1 MKVLGIAIRNVRRQR
16 RRALLLGGA
25 VAVSFCAM
33 ALMEGLTGGMARS
46 LRANVEAGYVG
57 ELYVS
62 GEEWREGG
70 SPVRRLR
77 NGGPALR
84 AIEAAGLPVEA
95 VVPKSG
101 AEAQVVYGGRSA
113 RVTVAGIPWEG
124 GRSAIGSPAIATGS
138 LDAMAAEDGIV
149 LPAAVAERLGV
160 VAGETVLVKASTVTG
175 QANVAEFTVAA
186 TTEAKDGGELFQA
199 AYARIEAV
207 NALIGLPRDGA
218 QQLNVFLEGESDLE
232 AAAGR
237 LLSALRSS
245 GEAVVSREP
254 KDAAGAGTDEDSG
267 LPGGKGGPLAA
278 LFGGGESGASWE
290 GTRYTVA
297 TLDDYASQFLSI
309 LGTIKGV
316 SVVVFLALLSISAA
330 GIVNTFRMIL
340 IERTRE
346 IGAMRAMGMRARD
359 VERLFVLEALVISVL
374 GSLAGLAAAAATMG
388 LASLPRFGGGQFALF
403 LSGGRLAFAASPV
416 SLLAYLALVAG
427 VSALAARGPA
437 RAAARLK
444 PVDAL
449 RS

>member
-25 VAVSFCAM
+25 IAVSFCAM
-33 ALMEGLTGGMARS
+33 TLMEGLTGGMARS

-62 GEEWREGG
+62 GEEWRQGG
-70 SPVRRLR
+70 SPLERLR
-77 NGGPALR
+77 SSGAALR

-95 VVPKSG
+95 IVPKSG
-101 AEAQVVYGGRSA
+101 AEAQIVYGGRSA
-113 RVTVAGIPWEG
+113 RVAVAGISWEG
-124 GRSAIGSPAIATGS
+124 RRSAIGSPALASGS
-138 LDAMAAEDGIV
+138 LDAMADEDGIV

-186 TTEAKDGGELFQA
+186 TTAAKDGGELFQA

-207 NALIGLPRDGA
+207 NSLIGLPREGA
-218 QQLNVFLEGESDLE
+218 QQLNVFLEGEPDLE
-232 AAAGR
+232 AAAVR
-237 LLSALRSS
+237 LLSALQAA
-245 GEAVVSREP
+245 GETVVSREP
-254 KDAAGAGTDEDSG
+254 AAAGDDEESG
-267 LPGGKGGPLAA
+267 LPGGKGGPLSA
-278 LFGGGESGASWE
+278 LFGGGDSGEAWT
-290 GTRYTVA
+290 GTRYSVA

-309 LGTIKGV
+309 LGTIRAV
-316 SVVVFLALLSISAA
+316 SVVVFLALLSIAAA

-340 IERTRE
+340 IERTKE

-374 GSLAGLAAAAATMG
+374 GSLAGLAAAAATMV

-403 LSGGRLAFAASPV
+403 LSGGRLAFSASPA
-416 SLLAYLALVAG
+416 SILAYLALVAG

-437 RAAARLK
+437 RGAARLK